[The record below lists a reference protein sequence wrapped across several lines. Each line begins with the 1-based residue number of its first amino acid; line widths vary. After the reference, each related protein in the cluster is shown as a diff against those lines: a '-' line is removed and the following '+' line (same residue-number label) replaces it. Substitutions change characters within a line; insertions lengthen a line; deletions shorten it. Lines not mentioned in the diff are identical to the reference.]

1 MSVDRIERLNAQLL
15 KELGLLGE
23 AHIRPDIPDALVT
36 FTGVELASNLRTA
49 SVFVSVYGSATAKRR
64 ALELLQRKRPILQD
78 GIARKVTMK
87 YTPILN
93 FKLDE
98 TAERAQR
105 VMAILQDLNLPDDQA
120 PTPPVM
126 DEEP

>member
-1 MSVDRIERLNAQLL
+1 MPDRIERLNAQLL

-49 SVFVSVYGSATAKRR
+49 NVFVSVYGSEDAKRR
-64 ALELLQRKRPILQD
+64 AMDLVQKKRPILQS
-78 GIARKVTMK
+78 GIARKITMK
-87 YTPILN
+87 YTPVLN

-105 VMAILQDLNLPDDQA
+105 VMAILQDLNLP
-120 PTPPVM
+120 
-126 DEEP
+126 EEGQETKKP

>member
-1 MSVDRIERLNAQLL
+1 M
-15 KELGLLGE
+15 LGE
-23 AHIRPDIPDALVT
+23 AHIRHDIPDALVT

-49 SVFVSVYGSATAKRR
+49 TVYVSVYGSESAKRR
-64 ALELLQRKRPILQD
+64 AMELVNQKRPILQS
-78 GIARKVTMK
+78 GIARKITMK

-105 VMAILQDLNLPDDQA
+105 VMAILQDLDLPEDKQETQN
-120 PTPPVM
+120 P
-126 DEEP
+126 

>member
-1 MSVDRIERLNAQLL
+1 MPDRIERLNAQLL

-49 SVFVSVYGSATAKRR
+49 NVFVSVYGSESAKRR
-64 ALELLQRKRPILQD
+64 AMELVQQKRPIFQS
-78 GIARKVTMK
+78 GIARKITMK
-87 YTPILN
+87 YTPVLN
-93 FKLDE
+93 FKLDD

-105 VMAILQDLNLPDDQA
+105 VMAILQDLDLP
-120 PTPPVM
+120 
-126 DEEP
+126 EEKQEP